1 MTKTPGL
8 VLMAR
13 TMYTDEND
21 YPYPTKK
28 GVLMDKKMFLLL
40 MLLTVSIPA
49 SVQGKS
55 LKTVSPKNG
64 ETVSMVDQQVRKWYK
79 RSKKTPPEYKKD
91 HAVPSGV
98 TLKWKKTGKKY
109 TLLLSRNKKL
119 SGAKKYTLT
128 SNHITF
134 HNLRRNQRYYWRVS
148 GIYKG
153 KEISSV
159 TLSFKTSDHPRL
171 IRISK
176 VANVRDLGGYKVN
189 GGRIK
194 QGMIYRSANLDSI
207 KESGKKTIG
216 KLGIQTD
223 LDLRNENEGLGGT
236 DSPADLSYIHIPGA
250 QYEEVID
257 SEKSRHQLVRE
268 CKVFAREDNYPILF
282 HCTYGRDRTGTLA
295 FMLEGLLGVGKK
307 NLYKDYALTFL
318 SSKRG
323 SGTSDRIKRFDRLF
337 QYMASYKD
345 KEKPLAYN
353 IQAFLLDYGM
363 SEKEVNKIK
372 EIMIVKSSSAE

>member
-1 MTKTPGL
+1 
-8 VLMAR
+8 MAW
-13 TMYTDEND
+13 TMYTDEDD
-21 YPYPTKK
+21 YRYPTKK

-40 MLLTVSIPA
+40 MLLTVSMSA

-64 ETVSMVDQQVRKWYK
+64 KTVSMVDQQVRKWCK
-79 RSKKTPPEYKKD
+79 SSKKTPPKYKKD

-134 HNLRRNQRYYWRVS
+134 YNLRRNQKYYWRITGS
-148 GIYKG
+148 YRG

-176 VANVRDLGGYKVN
+176 AANVRDLGGYKVS

-207 KESGKKTIG
+207 KESGRKTIG

-250 QYEEVID
+250 QYEEIID

-268 CKVFAREDNYPILF
+268 CKVFAREGNYPILF

-307 NLYKDYALTFL
+307 DLYKDYTLTFL

-323 SGTSDRIKRFDRLF
+323 SGTAKRIKRFDRLF
-337 QYMASYKD
+337 KYMVSYKD
-345 KEKPLAYN
+345 RKKPLAYN

-363 SEKEVNKIK
+363 TEKEVNEIK
-372 EIMIVKSSSAE
+372 EIMIEKTGS